1 MKYIFLSGIHGV
13 GKSTLAAKLKNEVEI
28 ETLSVSD
35 LIRRAGKR
43 IIASNKNT
51 RDIEQN
57 QVLWKQ
63 ELKNLDI
70 GNAIL
75 LLDGHFCL
83 LDLEKNITSLPY
95 ATFEG
100 TEMEKIVFVQN
111 SPSVIRERLI
121 KRDQVDYSI
130 EFLEEF
136 QNCELQQ
143 AIGYSEENEI
153 DIFIYNEEVA
163 FSKLINFIIK

>member
-1 MKYIFLSGIHGV
+1 M
-13 GKSTLAAKLKNEVEI
+13 AAKLKNEI

-43 IIASNKNT
+43 IITSNKNT

-83 LDLEKNITSLPY
+83 LD
-95 ATFEG
+95 
-100 TEMEKIVFVQN
+100 
-111 SPSVIRERLI
+111 
-121 KRDQVDYSI
+121 
-130 EFLEEF
+130 
-136 QNCELQQ
+136 
-143 AIGYSEENEI
+143 
-153 DIFIYNEEVA
+153 
-163 FSKLINFIIK
+163 